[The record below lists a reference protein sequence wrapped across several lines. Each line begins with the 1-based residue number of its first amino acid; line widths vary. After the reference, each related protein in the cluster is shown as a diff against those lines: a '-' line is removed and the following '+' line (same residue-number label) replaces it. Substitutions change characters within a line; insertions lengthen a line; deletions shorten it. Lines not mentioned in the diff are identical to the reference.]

1 MKKRGFTLIE
11 LLVVIA
17 VIAVLIALL
26 LPAVQQA
33 REAAR
38 RTQCKNNLKQL
49 GLGVLNYESDFTVFP
64 PGDCTRNWGS
74 GEIPQASVH
83 CYLMP
88 YLEQANLYNE
98 LNFLAQINAASTAA
112 NKDAKVKIVSAFHC
126 PADSNPPVNN
136 VAGANILSESCNY
149 MQCLGAVSTHAGV
162 YLTAGT
168 GSVKGSVITAGTNLQ
183 PETQL
188 HGVFF
193 RNSSVRTR
201 DITDGMSNTA
211 ILAEI
216 KTGPNGTSSYAK
228 PPVGDPKDFTV
239 ATSASINWT
248 GSDQLFPPAECE
260 SRARNAWAYRGLQWY
275 RALMVA
281 TYYNHTLTPN
291 APYRDCI
298 STNLYQGHLAAR
310 SYHVGG
316 VNCALADGSIRFVSD
331 NIDANVWRAVG
342 TKSNGEVVGEF

>member
-17 VIAVLIALL
+17 IIAVLIALL

-49 GLGVLNYESDFTVFP
+49 GLGVLNYESDYGVFP
-64 PGDCTRNWGS
+64 MGDCTRNYGS

-98 LNFLAQINAASTAA
+98 LNFSAQINAASTAA

-126 PADSNPPVNN
+126 PSDSNPMVNN

-149 MQCLGAVSTHAGV
+149 MQCLGSTSTHAGV
-162 YLTAGT
+162 NLTANNPST
-168 GSVKGSVITAGTNLQ
+168 VQ

-188 HGVFF
+188 HGIFF
-193 RNSSVRTR
+193 RNSSTRTR

-211 ILAEI
+211 LIAEI
-216 KTGPNGTSSYAK
+216 KTGPNGTSSYQKIPA
-228 PPVGDPKDFTV
+228 GDPRDFSV
-239 ATSASINWT
+239 ATSSTVNWT
-248 GSDQLFPPAECE
+248 GSDLLFPPSSCE
-260 SRARNAWAYRGLQWY
+260 NRATNAWAYRGLQWY

-281 TYYNHTLTPN
+281 TYYNHTLPPN

-298 STNLYQGHLAAR
+298 SSNLYQGHLAAR
-310 SYHVGG
+310 SYHNGG
-316 VNCALADGSIRFVSD
+316 VNCSLADGSIRFVS
-331 NIDANVWRAVG
+331 NNVDAKVWSAVG
-342 TKSNGEVVGEF
+342 TKANGEVVSDF